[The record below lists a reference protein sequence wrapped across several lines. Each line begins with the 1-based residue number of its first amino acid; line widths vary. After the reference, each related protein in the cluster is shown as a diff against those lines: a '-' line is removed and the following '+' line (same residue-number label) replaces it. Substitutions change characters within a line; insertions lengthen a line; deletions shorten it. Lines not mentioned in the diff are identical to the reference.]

1 MNPVL
6 ARLLSFLLLVLGGL
20 SGTVFVADL
29 ILSQPWAE
37 TAALRLSYKRA
48 HSAIHLAQDDRR
60 QNAAD
65 FLEESCQHVEPEHE
79 QLVTTYLRP
88 WARTGVH
95 QGDLAKWPGH
105 LYLNATAA
113 HVGEGLEMA
122 RLMPTYLRT
131 LEVMLHPQLDPPAV
145 PGAYHGCASH

>member
-1 MNPVL
+1 MTPLVT
-6 ARLLSFLLLVLGGL
+6 RLLSWLLLGLGGL

-37 TAALRLSYKRA
+37 TAALRLSYRRA
-48 HSAIHLAQDDRR
+48 HSAIHVPEDDRR

-65 FLEESCQHVEPEHE
+65 FLEASCQHVAPEHE

-95 QGDLAKWPGH
+95 HADLAKWPGH

-113 HVGEGLEMA
+113 YVGEGLEMA

-131 LEVMLHPQLDPPAV
+131 LEVRCLLALSPL
-145 PGAYHGCASH
+145 